1 MVVAL
6 VMWVD
11 AYLIYFGLDF
21 NCIYLFAFE
30 YMGKKIIHPLQLL
43 NIAHHRWHH
52 KPFGRAFWILCLDVH
67 TTSAVLWASATNF
80 HVVFFFCICKIWGHR
95 KLLLKA
101 KAHNRLVLTC
111 WEEAGTSAPV
121 LGFILLCWEVWE
133 KSPKGLIK
141 ETYLQEQRRRQTA
154 CTHIIT
160 QRWQSAGRHRSADHV
175 CRPPC
180 PFNWINT
187 ARGWKRCTEKAP
199 QQMVE

>member
-1 MVVAL
+1 M
-6 VMWVD
+6 
-11 AYLIYFGLDF
+11 
-21 NCIYLFAFE
+21 CRCS
-30 YMGKKIIHPLQLL
+30 
-43 NIAHHRWHH
+43 HHIRCSVSQRNQF
-52 KPFGRAFWILCLDVH
+52 PC
-67 TTSAVLWASATNF
+67 S
-80 HVVFFFCICKIWGHR
+80 FFFCICRIWGHR

-141 ETYLQEQRRRQTA
+141 ETYLQEQRHRQTA

-187 ARGWKRCTEKAP
+187 ARGEPEGTLAGNVAQRKRLSRWWSN
-199 QQMVE
+199 